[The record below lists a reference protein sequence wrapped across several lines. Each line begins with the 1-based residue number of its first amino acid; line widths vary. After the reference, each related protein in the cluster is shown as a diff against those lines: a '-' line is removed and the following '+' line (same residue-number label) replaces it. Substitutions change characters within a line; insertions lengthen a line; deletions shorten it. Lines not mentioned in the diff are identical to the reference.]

1 MGPFFYELN
10 YMKSFDELLLEQLYE
25 IITPNKIE
33 MFDRLAPLKTD
44 YITTVLEN
52 IFQEHNASAVLRSC
66 ESFGLQS
73 LHVIEK
79 DNKYR
84 VQRDIARGAG
94 RWVDMYHYN
103 DESPTVTCL
112 KKLKEQ
118 GYKIVATTPHE
129 SAYTINNIPLDQKM
143 ALVYGTELLG
153 ISDEVREMADEFVT
167 IPMYGFTESFNIS
180 VSAAV
185 IMHTLRSRLEVSEN
199 INWKLTEE
207 EITQLK
213 IKWCERIIP
222 RGEKVVP
229 EIKSRLIRSIK
240 KD

>member
-1 MGPFFYELN
+1 
-10 YMKSFDELLLEQLYE
+10 MKSIDEMLLEELYG
-25 IITPNKIE
+25 IITPNKVE

-44 YITTVLEN
+44 HVTTVLEN

-73 LHVIEK
+73 LHIIEK

-94 RWVDMYHYN
+94 RWVDMYNYSDDN
-103 DESPTVTCL
+103 PTVTCL
-112 KKLKEQ
+112 KTLKEQ
-118 GYKIVATTPHE
+118 GYKIVATTPHQ

-143 ALVYGTELLG
+143 ALVYGTEKWG

-185 IMHTLRSRLEVSEN
+185 IMHTLRSRLEASEG
-199 INWKLTEE
+199 INWRMTPE
-207 EITQLK
+207 EIVELK

-222 RGEKVVP
+222 RGELVVP
-229 EIKSRLIRSIK
+229 EIRRRLIRSIQ